1 MKVSK
6 DGEIFI
12 LHDSTLERTTDGQ
25 GIAEHMTLE
34 QLRQYKVTKD
44 YNGAETGMAY
54 DIPTLDEFFEYFKK
68 IDDCLIVCEIKT
80 TDQNI
85 VQLFSDKVK
94 EYGMYGKV
102 VAIAFGMD
110 MLGLMKETDAGIPTA
125 YLNKISQEAA
135 GPQLRALCVNNTAV
149 DAQCD
154 PTYFW
159 ERNLKNRGFVNFS

>member
-1 MKVSK
+1 
-6 DGEIFI
+6 
-12 LHDSTLERTTDGQ
+12 
-25 GIAEHMTLE
+25 MTLE

-94 EYGMYGKV
+94 SRGDRFRHGY
-102 VAIAFGMD
+102 
-110 MLGLMKETDAGIPTA
+110 AGA
-125 YLNKISQEAA
+125 HEGNGRGHSHRLSQ
-135 GPQLRALCVNNTAV
+135 
-149 DAQCD
+149 
-154 PTYFW
+154 
-159 ERNLKNRGFVNFS
+159 